1 MRYTGGEG
9 GGIPDIS
16 DESASTSS
24 EQLPMESKLR
34 SMRRYFGC
42 TQRERGRE
50 EDTRLIERR
59 EFLFLFYT
67 FFQFIKYTCT

>member
-1 MRYTGGEG
+1 MRLGGALYTGREG

-34 SMRRYFGC
+34 SMRRYFGF
-42 TQRERGRE
+42 THREKKG
-50 EDTRLIERR
+50 ERK
-59 EFLFLFYT
+59 T
-67 FFQFIKYTCT
+67 HV

>member
-1 MRYTGGEG
+1 MRYTGGERG
-9 GGIPDIS
+9 VVPDIS

-42 TQRERGRE
+42 YEKRSHRERERE
-50 EDTRLIERR
+50 RKTHV
-59 EFLFLFYT
+59 
-67 FFQFIKYTCT
+67 